1 MRFAYLILAHDG
13 PAQVAA
19 LVERLCPAG
28 SPDIAVL
35 HIDAK
40 SPLAREAG
48 ALAAANPAIRLV
60 ERPVAVRWGHASMV
74 EAMRRLLRTA
84 LAEGFTHAHLLSGSD
99 WPVAPRAQ
107 ITAEIGD
114 RCWIEAVPGVQAERM
129 ERCRLDS
136 RWLRPDPTRLF
147 DWYRARLLREIS
159 ARLPHRTSQ
168 PASQPWGPWH
178 KGSQWWS
185 LPHDVCAAVLR
196 ELDKGFAEGHFRFTV
211 CADEHAIQ
219 TIAAHLFP
227 DRITHH
233 RHFLRW
239 PEGASSP
246 AWLTAADWPAA
257 EASGAWFARKLSA
270 NVDPFFLTVQHPEAG
285 GAAPW

>member
-168 PASQPWGPWH
+168 PASHGGRGTREVNGGRCRMMYARPCCATSTRGVPRGMFVSPFAPTSTPSRISPRIFSPTASPTTAISCAGPRAP
-178 KGSQWWS
+178 Q
-185 LPHDVCAAVLR
+185 
-196 ELDKGFAEGHFRFTV
+196 
-211 CADEHAIQ
+211 
-219 TIAAHLFP
+219 
-227 DRITHH
+227 
-233 RHFLRW
+233 
-239 PEGASSP
+239 
-246 AWLTAADWPAA
+246 
-257 EASGAWFARKLSA
+257 ARL
-270 NVDPFFLTVQHPEAG
+270 G
-285 GAAPW
+285 

>member
-1 MRFAYLILAHDG
+1 MRFAYLILAHDS
-13 PAQVAA
+13 PAQLAA
-19 LVERLCPAG
+19 LAARLCPAD

-40 SPLAREAG
+40 SPLAGEAG

-99 WPVAPRAQ
+99 WPVAPRPQ
-107 ITAEIGD
+107 IAAEIGD

-129 ERCRLDS
+129 AIRRYDA
-136 RWLRPDPTRLF
+136 RWLRPDPTHLF
-147 DWYRARLLREIS
+147 DWYRARLLKDIS
-159 ARLPHRTSQ
+159 FRLPPRTKL
-168 PASQPWGPWH
+168 PWGPWH

-185 LPHDVCAAVLR
+185 LPREVCAAVLH
-196 ELDKGFAEGHFRFTV
+196 ELDEGFAGGHFDFTV

-227 DRITHH
+227 DRVIHH
-233 RHFLRW
+233 RYFLRW
-239 PEGASSP
+239 HEGAASP

-257 EASGAWFARKLSA
+257 QASGAWFARKLSA
-270 NVDPFFLTVQHPEAG
+270 DVDPFFLDLA
-285 GAAPW
+285 